1 MTVSNLLPGALF
13 ACVCSLAR
21 ALAPRPLFS
30 KARPERPARAN
41 RPPRRYVVTL
51 ECVPRACKAVYTL
64 LLAVLLFMRQQEV
77 WLRPYGPF
85 PPAPPKA
92 AGKAT

>member
-1 MTVSNLLPGALF
+1 M
-13 ACVCSLAR
+13 
-21 ALAPRPLFS
+21 
-30 KARPERPARAN
+30 
-41 RPPRRYVVTL
+41 TL
-51 ECVPRACKAVYTL
+51 ECVPRACKVAYTL